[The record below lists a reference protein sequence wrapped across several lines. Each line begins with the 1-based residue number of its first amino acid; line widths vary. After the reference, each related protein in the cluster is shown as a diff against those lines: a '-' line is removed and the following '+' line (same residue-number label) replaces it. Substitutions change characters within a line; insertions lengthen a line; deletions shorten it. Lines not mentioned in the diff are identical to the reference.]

1 MAIIQRKV
9 ALPFRGLSHIR
20 RRRAELYS
28 LLQQL
33 PVPIHATDSTG
44 KIVFWSKGCEK
55 LTGHTFQKLAS
66 MAVEETLA
74 VLFPGEELQRK
85 IVKEWMSHRSK
96 KRPFRDWQWDITC
109 RDGKERTI
117 SWTSLTGARFWS
129 WTRPELYWC
138 VGTDVTAQK
147 KAHSLLQL
155 VVSGFAT
162 TSADQFF
169 ERLVLHLTATTG
181 LEHALIG
188 ELCPDCPTQVST
200 VAFCYDNKIVPNIE
214 YCLCKTPCE
223 DAVRHVGVAK
233 YPTGIQQLYP
243 EDQQAV
249 DLDIDS
255 YLGISLHSTKGKE

>member
-1 MAIIQRKV
+1 M
-9 ALPFRGLSHIR
+9 PFRGPSCR
-20 RRRAELYS
+20 GRAELYS
-28 LLQQL
+28 CLQQL

-44 KIVFWSKGCEK
+44 KIVFWNKGCQK
-55 LTGHTFQKLAS
+55 LTGHTSQKIAS

-74 VLFPGEELQRK
+74 VLFPDEELQHR
-85 IVKEWMSHRSK
+85 IVNEWKSHRSK
-96 KRPFRDWQWDITC
+96 KKPFRDWQWDITC

-117 SWTSLTGARFWS
+117 SWTSLTDARLWS
-129 WTRPELYWC
+129 WTRHSISSRRRSELYWC

-147 KAHSLLQL
+147 KAHSLLQQ

-188 ELCPDCPTQVST
+188 ELCPDRPTQVRT
-200 VAFCYDNKIVPNIE
+200 IAFCYDNKIVPNIE

-223 DAVRHVGVAK
+223 DAVRHVGVAT